1 MYLNDSYFYL
11 YFNKVDEGT
20 IFNSLK
26 LSKNFKHDS
35 FNLNIDH
42 YKNRYIYKLEY
53 KGNKHIKIYVV
64 LKKNNKIILK
74 SNEIVIK
81 LNNILKD

>member
-11 YFNKVDEGT
+11 YFNNSDKRT
-20 IFNSLK
+20 NFNSLK
-26 LSKNFKHDS
+26 LSKNFKHDN

-42 YKNRYIYKLEY
+42 YKNRYIYKIEY
-53 KGNKHIKIYVV
+53 KGNKRLKMYVV
-64 LKKNNKIILK
+64 LKKNKKIILK